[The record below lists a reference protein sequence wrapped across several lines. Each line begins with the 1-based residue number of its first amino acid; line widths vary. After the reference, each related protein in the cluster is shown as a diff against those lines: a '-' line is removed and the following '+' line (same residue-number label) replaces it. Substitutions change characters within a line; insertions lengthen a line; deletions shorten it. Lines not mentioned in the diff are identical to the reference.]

1 MRFVSD
7 TVIFDNTHSYIRN
20 KKLHY
25 SITMDSPLTGKYD
38 DDNNVGL
45 QDGWKYVL
53 NEKPVI
59 K

>member
-1 MRFVSD
+1 M
-7 TVIFDNTHSYIRN
+7 IFDNSYSYIRS

-25 SITMDSPLTGKYD
+25 SITMESPLTGKYD
-38 DDNNVGL
+38 DDDVDDVAL

>member
-1 MRFVSD
+1 
-7 TVIFDNTHSYIRN
+7 VIFDNSHSYIRS

-25 SITMDSPLTGKYD
+25 SVAMESPLTEKYGD
-38 DDNNVGL
+38 DDDDDDDGVAL

>member
-1 MRFVSD
+1 M
-7 TVIFDNTHSYIRN
+7 IFDNSHSYIRS

-25 SITMDSPLTGKYD
+25 SVAMESPLTEKYGD
-38 DDNNVGL
+38 DDDDDDGVAL